1 MGIGIADIIDI
12 LMVAT
17 LLYVIY
23 RLMKASGSINMFI
36 GILIFISVGIVVSQV
51 LKMRLLGSIFEKL
64 LSVGVIALLIIFQEE
79 VRRFFIT
86 LGSQKRFGFISRI
99 FKSRMR
105 QANNG
110 NAEIMAIVK
119 ACVNM
124 GKGKVGALIVLE
136 KELPLNDIID
146 TGDIID
152 AQISTRLIEN
162 IFFKN
167 SPLHDGAMIVS
178 RNRIKA
184 AACLLP
190 VSHDLSIP
198 KHLGLRHRA
207 ALGIS
212 QESDSISIIVSEE
225 TGGISVACK
234 GEFKLNM
241 SSEQLEEYLTNNY
254 CND

>member
-1 MGIGIADIIDI
+1 MSIGIADIIDI

-17 LLYVIY
+17 LLYLIY
-23 RLMKASGSINMFI
+23 RLMKASGSLNMFI
-36 GILIFISVGIVVSQV
+36 GILIFISVGVVVSQI
-51 LKMRLLGSIFEKL
+51 LRMRMLGSIFDKL
-64 LSVGVIALLIIFQEE
+64 LSVGVIALLIIFQDEA
-79 VRRFFIT
+79 RRFFIT
-86 LGSQKRFGFISRI
+86 LGSQKHFGFMSHI
-99 FKSRMR
+99 FKSQTARN
-105 QANNG
+105 ADS
-110 NAEIMAIVK
+110 NAETMALVK
-119 ACVNM
+119 ACIDM
-124 GKGKVGALIVLE
+124 SRGKVGALIVLE
-136 KELPLNDIID
+136 KDLPLSDIVN

-190 VSHDLSIP
+190 VSHNLSIP

-225 TGGISVACK
+225 TGGISVAHK
-234 GEFKLNM
+234 GEFKLDM
-241 SSEQLEEYLTNNY
+241 SSEELEQYLTSNY
-254 CND
+254 YTD

>member
-17 LLYVIY
+17 LLYLIY
-23 RLMKASGSINMFI
+23 RLMKASGSLNMFI
-36 GILIFISVGIVVSQV
+36 GILIFISVGVVVSQI
-51 LKMRLLGSIFEKL
+51 LRMRMLGSIFDKL
-64 LSVGVIALLIIFQEE
+64 LSVGVIALLIIFQDEA
-79 VRRFFIT
+79 RRFFIT
-86 LGSQKRFGFISRI
+86 LGSQKHFGFMSHI
-99 FKSRMR
+99 FKNQTARNADS
-105 QANNG
+105 
-110 NAEIMAIVK
+110 NAETMALVK
-119 ACVNM
+119 ACIDM
-124 GKGKVGALIVLE
+124 SRGKVGALIVLE
-136 KELPLNDIID
+136 KDLPLSDIVN

-190 VSHDLSIP
+190 VSHNLSIP

-225 TGGISVACK
+225 TGGISVAHK
-234 GEFKLNM
+234 GEFKLDM
-241 SSEQLEEYLTNNY
+241 SSEELEQYLTSNY
-254 CND
+254 YTD